1 MAESGIWQRLLAVLR
16 VEWNHLTALQSSD
29 RRWQMPLAAALASG
43 LPLVV
48 GAAFHRLD
56 YGLVSSLGGLV
67 FLYLPHTPLHHR
79 MTWLM
84 CCAFGM
90 TACYALGLVGHFF
103 PPLTLLSVTVIAI
116 LVTMLCRY
124 YDQGPPASL
133 FFVMSAAIGAY
144 SPLQLPEE
152 MPTRVGL
159 LALGSLLACLIAF
172 FYSLH
177 IVRLQA
183 PQPVKPPPAES
194 FDYVVLD
201 SVVIGAFVGLS
212 LLLAQLLQLPRP
224 YWVPVSC
231 LAVIQGAT
239 MRAVWNRQLHRVL
252 GTALGLLLA
261 WVLLALPLDAWRIA
275 ALVILLSFAV
285 ETLVVRHYGLAVVF
299 ITPLTI
305 LLAEAAT
312 LGQGSTHGLVLSRF
326 FDTVL
331 GCAVGLAGGACL
343 HSPRFRAVA
352 GRTLRRL
359 MPARLRQTDS

>member
-1 MAESGIWQRLLAVLR
+1 MAEGGTWQRLHSALR
-16 VEWNHLTALQSSD
+16 AEWSHLTTLQSSD

-43 LPLVV
+43 LPLMV

-67 FLYLPHTPLHHR
+67 FLYLPDTPLHHR

-103 PPLTLLSVTVIAI
+103 PPLTLLSVTAIAT

-124 YDQGPPASL
+124 YDQGPPGSL
-133 FFVMSAAIGAY
+133 FFVMAAAIGAY
-144 SPLQLPEE
+144 SPLSLPEL
-152 MPTRVGL
+152 PTRVGL
-159 LALGSLLACLIAF
+159 LALGSLLACLVAF
-172 FYSLH
+172 LYSLH

-183 PQPVKPPPAES
+183 PQPVKPLPSPG

-201 SVVIGAFVGLS
+201 SVLIGAFVGLS
-212 LLLAQLLQLPRP
+212 LLLAQLLHLPRP

-231 LAVIQGAT
+231 LAVIQGVT
-239 MRAVWNRQLHRVL
+239 LRAVWNRQLHRVL

-261 WVLLALPLDAWRIA
+261 WALLALPLDAWRIA

-312 LGQGSTHGLVLSRF
+312 LGHAPPHGLVLSRF
-326 FDTVL
+326 FDTAL

-343 HSPRFRAVA
+343 HSPRLRAAA
-352 GRTLRRL
+352 GRALRRL
-359 MPARLRQTDS
+359 VPARLRGPQP